1 MPTLWADEYISSD
14 GHGRGVSVFAQDHLH
29 GEINKGLV
37 LILAGALF
45 YGTVTFQKILVSK
58 FTVP

>member
-1 MPTLWADEYISSD
+1 MLLFKQAKKNWNESMVVLS
-14 GHGRGVSVFAQDHLH
+14 R
-29 GEINKGLV
+29 LV